1 MNLDVADEFH
11 RALHHRDTDA
21 RACFVAAVGQD
32 STLNCTKVDVHE
44 VDEGHSTQA
53 VKGGA
58 YLLGTPQGWLLRPAA
73 DQGLEVLEVK
83 GTPAADINASI
94 DIMKKTVHEG
104 GKTGI
109 NTFIIDSTEHAHV
122 GGDGVGTITVV
133 TEFMLIGNEA
143 LAGEV
148 GKLDFAAA
156 DETGE
161 GPQRIE
167 VKAGSGKAAVF
178 LKLGGTFYCKL

>member
-1 MNLDVADEFH
+1 MPEGSADEFDGH
-11 RALHHRDTDA
+11 
-21 RACFVAAVGQD
+21 VAA
-32 STLNCTKVDVHE
+32 
-44 VDEGHSTQA
+44 
-53 VKGGA
+53 KGGSGPGVA
-58 YLLGTPQGWLLRPAA
+58 ERVGRYAA
-73 DQGLEVLEVK
+73 GDAQTK
-83 GTPAADINASI
+83 GTPAADINVSI

-109 NTFIIDSTEHAHV
+109 NTFIIDGTEHTHV

>member
-1 MNLDVADEFH
+1 MAV
-11 RALHHRDTDA
+11 
-21 RACFVAAVGQD
+21 VGQN
-32 STLNCTKVDVHE
+32 SALNSAKIDVHE

-83 GTPAADINASI
+83 GTLAADIDTRI
-94 DIMKKTVHEG
+94 DVMEKTVHEG
-104 GKTGI
+104 GETGI
-109 NTFIIDSTEHAHV
+109 NTFIIDGTEHTHV

-167 VKAGSGKAAVF
+167 VKAGSGKAVVF